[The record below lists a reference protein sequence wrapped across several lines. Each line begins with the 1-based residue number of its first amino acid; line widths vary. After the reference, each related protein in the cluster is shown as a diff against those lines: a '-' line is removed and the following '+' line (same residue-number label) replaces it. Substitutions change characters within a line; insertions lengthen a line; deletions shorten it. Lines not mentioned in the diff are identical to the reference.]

1 MSAALRARGSWHV
14 SAAVGVWG
22 HGGPGTCLRPCGQ
35 GGPGTCLRLYSP
47 VPGGTGALARVC
59 GSGGM
64 RRGTLAD
71 CCLALS
77 GTGVLARV
85 SGSAARRRGKK
96 CQLFSRTVLRSTR
109 KKVWTVFRCVTSQC
123 LQSSGAAAKT
133 AVPFCPQRLVSLP
146 RPRRRRR
153 RRGRHR
159 RRSRRRCR
167 PALCRH
173 LHCRRG
179 FRGEGCSAL
188 VVSSGPHVY
197 CHVLKINENTSIS
210 KRFYFSP
217 WGVQNH
223 CFFSERRLQS
233 RSFRPVFPESR

>member
-96 CQLFSRTVLRSTR
+96 VPTFFLALSSAVRE
-109 KKVWTVFRCVTSQC
+109 KKFGPF
-123 LQSSGAAAKT
+123 SGASLLS
-133 AVPFCPQRLVSLP
+133 VFSPQEQQQRQQSRSVRSAWCRCRGL
-146 RPRRRRR
+146 RRRRR
-153 RRGRHR
+153 RRR
-159 RRSRRRCR
+159 RPCSGQRGLESQAR
-167 PALCRH
+167 AL
-173 LHCRRG
+173 
-179 FRGEGCSAL
+179 
-188 VVSSGPHVY
+188 
-197 CHVLKINENTSIS
+197 
-210 KRFYFSP
+210 
-217 WGVQNH
+217 
-223 CFFSERRLQS
+223 
-233 RSFRPVFPESR
+233 